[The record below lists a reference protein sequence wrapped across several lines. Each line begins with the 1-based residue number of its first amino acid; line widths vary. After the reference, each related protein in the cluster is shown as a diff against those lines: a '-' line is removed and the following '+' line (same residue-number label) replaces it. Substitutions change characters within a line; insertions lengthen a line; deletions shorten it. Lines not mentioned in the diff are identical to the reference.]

1 MAQRT
6 SKLHL
11 TPGIKI
17 RYNSSQRSWQVW
29 TFFCG
34 VSTPWHWVNCSAR
47 MAAWYYYR
55 GAPNVTAPS
64 VRVPFTE
71 ILHRQ
76 TPLKNSEVSDVQPIP
91 QSQASF

>member
-1 MAQRT
+1 MAQKI
-6 SKLHL
+6 SKLLL
-11 TPGIKI
+11 TPGIKL

-34 VSTPWHWVNCSAR
+34 SPEWKWVNCSAR

-55 GAPNVTAPS
+55 GAPNTTAPS
-64 VRVPFTE
+64 VKVPFTE

-76 TPLKNSEVSDVQPIP
+76 TPLKESELSNV
-91 QSQASF
+91 